1 MSEEDI
7 TLVETAIRKDT
18 DFLASQNIMDYSL
31 LLGIESK
38 LQINT
43 ENSEHT
49 VINAGRKASVRSTAE
64 LQRFKR
70 HRFTSPDEMS
80 TYHISIIDFLQLW
93 NCNKKSEQWLKTN
106 FLRADK
112 KKLSAVE
119 PKFYKARFQR
129 FMRSQVFIQTLRVSR
144 RVSTLNSSLKSSGL
158 VSLNRS
164 DSWTRTTSHQKDVV
178 AHNSTPLVTIVEEGD
193 HDEWFENQ
201 FDNFI
206 KNSAVTDV
214 NARVDLKASLIEEH
228 DFFGGAIPA
237 TNPTFAINNAS
248 QDEVSRYSIQN

>member
-80 TYHISIIDFLQLW
+80 TYHISIIDFL
-93 NCNKKSEQWLKTN
+93 
-106 FLRADK
+106 
-112 KKLSAVE
+112 
-119 PKFYKARFQR
+119 
-129 FMRSQVFIQTLRVSR
+129 
-144 RVSTLNSSLKSSGL
+144 
-158 VSLNRS
+158 
-164 DSWTRTTSHQKDVV
+164 
-178 AHNSTPLVTIVEEGD
+178 
-193 HDEWFENQ
+193 
-201 FDNFI
+201 
-206 KNSAVTDV
+206 
-214 NARVDLKASLIEEH
+214 
-228 DFFGGAIPA
+228 
-237 TNPTFAINNAS
+237 
-248 QDEVSRYSIQN
+248 